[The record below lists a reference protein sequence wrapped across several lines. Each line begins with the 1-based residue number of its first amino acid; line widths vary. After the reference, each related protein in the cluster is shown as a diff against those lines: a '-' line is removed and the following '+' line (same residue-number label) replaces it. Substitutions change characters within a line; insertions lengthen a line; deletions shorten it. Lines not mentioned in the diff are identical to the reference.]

1 MTVLLTWFRI
11 TALMLLAGAEINSQ
25 IEAEVAQERLP
36 GHSTPAPPSHLH
48 RDVSQPDFKL
58 CQ

>member
-36 GHSTPAPPSHLH
+36 GHSTHALSVTPQLN
-48 RDVSQPDFKL
+48 VGQPDLKL
-58 CQ
+58 SQ